1 MVRFTELQ
9 YCSAIATVEGSAGL
23 MDLGVRCAMY
33 YVETHVFYRDA
44 DGIKSESIQ
53 QHPVDPAL
61 SSGKNAFDH
70 WRMILEIAKRQGR
83 IDSGTVMLKN
93 EYDDIKACWGL
104 NIGTMLEAKS

>member
-1 MVRFTELQ
+1 
-9 YCSAIATVEGSAGL
+9 
-23 MDLGVRCAMY
+23 MY